1 MAQFQ
6 GDDSNS
12 TDLVVKYT
20 LETDGEWG
28 PYLYCNPVNASDEIT
43 GPWHCQV
50 ELTASSGGGP
60 PPPQCAAANFST
72 YGSYCWKGLGKPTTV
87 NGLSEGDCCSK
98 AGQEGITKW
107 NYLSATKECQLFKLA
122 FTTEPCKGGVLGY
135 KEAGPPSTPPCN
147 CSRVHKTVGKE
158 NLTVS
163 LSGYKG
169 SHPAGGEWYSHP
181 AAGQCLDGHYV
192 GDGSGCTWRVVAMD
206 RVINATCMYGHLDA
220 NVVNNDPSCFRG
232 CPQPTNVTSDCYLQ
246 CYTKATE
253 RMSKDELAAPWD
265 TAFAK
270 TDRAQGG
277 CPTVGGTL

>member
-1 MAQFQ
+1 MPCPVPHAPCAVPRAPCPPCPDCGQRPAEQ
-6 GDDSNS
+6 
-12 TDLVVKYT
+12 
-20 LETDGEWG
+20 GEWG

-163 LSGYKG
+163 FGCDALRPLMALCAGRSHRAIGGVPVVWLCDSLCVCQQPDVNMFASPPPPARGRARQGLPVGLQGISPSGRG
-169 SHPAGGEWYSHP
+169 
-181 AAGQCLDGHYV
+181 
-192 GDGSGCTWRVVAMD
+192 VVLPP
-206 RVINATCMYGHLDA
+206 C
-220 NVVNNDPSCFRG
+220 RG
-232 CPQPTNVTSDCYLQ
+232 AVLG
-246 CYTKATE
+246 
-253 RMSKDELAAPWD
+253 
-265 TAFAK
+265 
-270 TDRAQGG
+270 RALRGRRQRLHVACRRNG
-277 CPTVGGTL
+277 PRHQRNL